1 MALKII
7 IILILFSLLSLLVS
21 KNKNHWLITQST
33 LFGIIFIFLS
43 YISLIISILI
53 ITFIFD
59 LFNLDYGEFFL
70 FGIIITFTSGVIQLA
85 IIKLLFFK
93 LEVKSDI
100 ITVLEHFIQWLL
112 VYFVIYQSFTQN
124 LTVNNKDLNNLGV
137 STFIDIN
144 NLNLFVLP
152 VLLITWIT
160 VFMYKIK

>member
-1 MALKII
+1 
-7 IILILFSLLSLLVS
+7 
-21 KNKNHWLITQST
+21 
-33 LFGIIFIFLS
+33 
-43 YISLIISILI
+43 SILI

-124 LTVNNKDLNNLGV
+124 LTVNNKNLNNLGL
-137 STFIDIN
+137 STFIDVN
-144 NLNLFVLP
+144 NLNLFILP